1 MPLLRQQRPEDGC
14 PGERLRNNL
23 RTTIAACRSM
33 RLGVALLAGLTGC
46 TDMEPLQA
54 RLDALQARMDKLEMQ
69 SAKATAATG
78 AAQAASA
85 KADQTATQAIRS
97 AKVNANAIAS
107 LEDKIDR
114 MFKRPAPSQ

>member
-1 MPLLRQQRPEDGC
+1 MRM
-14 PGERLRNNL
+14 
-23 RTTIAACRSM
+23 TVAACRSM
-33 RLGVALLAGLTGC
+33 PLGVALGLLIGLTAC
-46 TDMEPLQA
+46 TDLTPLQA
-54 RLDALQARMDKLEMQ
+54 RLDDLQARMDKLEMQ
-69 SAKATAATG
+69 SAKATAATT

-85 KADQTATQAIRS
+85 KADQTSAQAMHS